1 MRILGIDYGSKRIGI
16 AVGETQTRLA
26 FPRKAIRATGSLVRD
41 AQRVAEIAR
50 AEECERV
57 VLGLPL
63 LPSGKEGSQSALVR
77 RLGDVLRESGLMV
90 EYQDERWTSLAAE
103 LSLSHLKP
111 KKRKESLDSESARLI
126 LQEYLSR
133 LDGEK
138 A

>member
-1 MRILGIDYGSKRIGI
+1 MRILGIDYGSKRIGV

-26 FPRKAIRATGSLVRD
+26 FPRKAIRASGSIHQD
-41 AQRVAEIAR
+41 AERVAALAR

-63 LPSGKEGSQSALVR
+63 LPSGEEGEQSALVR
-77 RLGDVLRESGLMV
+77 QLGSVLSAWGLMV
-90 EYQDERWTSLAAE
+90 DYQDERWTTLAAE
-103 LSLSHLKP
+103 FSLSYLKP
-111 KKRKESLDSESARLI
+111 KKRQEYLDSESARLI